1 MNNERYNQIIDE
13 VYKNYITQARI
24 QFQKWCEENPFTLVN
39 FREDTKELF
48 LKSIKEDVHWCTGE
62 KNYSQKWGLKIEER
76 ELSQRE
82 RVKLLQESW
91 KNNGIG
97 AGDEEVSTL
106 WVEYNNL
113 MTKYNIPSKLITVT
127 YKDEKIEI
135 YE

>member
-13 VYKNYITQARI
+13 AYENYTIQDRI

-39 FREDTKELF
+39 FRIDSKELF
-48 LKSIKEDVHWCTGE
+48 LKSIKEDVHWFTGE